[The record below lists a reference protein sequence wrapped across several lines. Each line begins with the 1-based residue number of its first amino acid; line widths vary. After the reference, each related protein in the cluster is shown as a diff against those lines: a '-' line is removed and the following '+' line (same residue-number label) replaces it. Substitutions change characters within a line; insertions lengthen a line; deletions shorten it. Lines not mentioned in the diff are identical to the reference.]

1 MAIIKTVKPEEA
13 TGKVASIYQIFKER
27 MGFVPNAFVIRSS
40 SPELLQGQANALG
53 YYWNH
58 ETLSRKLQ
66 AFIRL
71 TTSIAYQC
79 EYCVNMNTGML
90 LQSGVTLEEIE
101 ATKKNLLNA
110 PLSEKEAGMLAF
122 VVKVIKDSNSTT
134 AGDIDHL
141 RELGW
146 TDKDILDA
154 TWNAASQVSSDMI
167 FNAFK
172 IDAD

>member
-1 MAIIKTVKPEEA
+1 MAIIKTVEPGEA
-13 TGKVASIYQIFKER
+13 TGKVAAIYKIFEEK
-27 MGFVPNAFVIRSS
+27 MGFVPNAFQIRSS

-71 TTSIAYQC
+71 TTSIAYRC

-90 LQSGVTLEEIE
+90 LQSGVTPEEIE
-101 ATKKNLLNA
+101 ATKKNPLNA
-110 PLSEKEAGMLAF
+110 SLSEKEAAMLAF

-134 AGDIDHL
+134 AADIDHL